1 MQLTVG
7 KRETQE
13 GTEPKLH
20 NLCGE
25 PKIVGLRMTLTFVRT
40 KEGSENG
47 SLFFSLSGCD
57 FRRPAGR
64 PKRLGMSRCVG

>member
-1 MQLTVG
+1 MR
-7 KRETQE
+7 KKETQE
-13 GTEPKLH
+13 GAELH
-20 NLCGE
+20 NLYEE
-25 PKIVGLRMTLTFVRT
+25 PKIFSLRMTRTFVRPN
-40 KEGSENG
+40 EGSEND